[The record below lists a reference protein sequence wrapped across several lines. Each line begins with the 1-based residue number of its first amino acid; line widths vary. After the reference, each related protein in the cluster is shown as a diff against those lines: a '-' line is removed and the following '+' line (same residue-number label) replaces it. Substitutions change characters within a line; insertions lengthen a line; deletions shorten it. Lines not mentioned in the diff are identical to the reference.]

1 MGCDHNCGS
10 CAGCK
15 NLELTEIEIRL
26 LKLLG
31 QLAFLPVAR
40 KADGEYPVCMEL
52 EDAEQAGLALACL
65 EKRGLV
71 DISYDAPLKGVNMSC
86 YAGFPVYG
94 SVGLTARGQQALDAM
109 EIQGI
114 LQ

>member
-10 CAGCK
+10 CGGCGV
-15 NLELTEIEIRL
+15 LELTELEIEL

-40 KADGEYPVCMEL
+40 KADEEYPICKEL
-52 EDAEQAGLALACL
+52 EDPEQAGLALVCL
-65 EKRGLV
+65 EKRGLA
-71 DISYDAPLKGVNMSC
+71 DISYENPLKGVDMSD
-86 YAGFPVYG
+86 YAGYPVHG
-94 SVGLTARGQQALDAM
+94 SVGLTAKGQQILEMM

-114 LQ
+114 L

>member
-10 CAGCK
+10 CAGCGV
-15 NLELTEIEIRL
+15 LELTELEIRL

-65 EKRGLV
+65 EKRGLA
-71 DISYDAPLKGVNMSC
+71 DISYDAPLKGVDMSG
-86 YAGFPVYG
+86 YAGYPVHG
-94 SVGLTARGQQALDAM
+94 SVGLTAKGQQVLETI

-114 LQ
+114 G